1 MSKVETRAGVDIGG
15 TFTDI
20 VACQGDKVVVE
31 KVLST
36 PAQPD
41 EAVVGGVGPLLSSL
55 NGQLGEFRHGTTVAT
70 NAILEGKGVKT
81 AFVVTEGF
89 ASLLELRRQNRP
101 HLYTLAQKP
110 PTELIPADM
119 CFSVKERVSAEGHV
133 VTPLTQNEA
142 DEVAARVKHSG
153 AIAASVCFL
162 FSYLEPAHELMM
174 EEALGKLGIHVSLSH
189 QVMAARGEYERSCA
203 TVWNGLVSPIM
214 TQYLEKMKKELTPKS
229 FWVMSSRGTA
239 MALEEVK
246 DRGVET
252 ALSGPAAGVSG
263 AVAVALSAHLTNI
276 ITFDMGGTSTDVAL
290 VEEGHPA
297 LTREGTIGGRPL
309 GVEAVDIHTI
319 GAGGGSLAYVDGA
332 SVLRVG
338 PESAGASPGPA
349 CYGLGGTKPTVT
361 DANVVLGRLRSEW
374 FLDGKMSLHVDRAKK
389 AIESLANELSL
400 SSEEA
405 ALGILRVAESNM
417 ERALRRISLERG
429 HDPRRFA
436 LVAFGGAGPLHG
448 CAMARGLAIPKVL
461 VPPDPGALCALGA
474 LTADEVKVFR
484 HALSLSGGR
493 GGREIPG
500 EIINTSLADFPKL
513 GQGWQEELFIELRY
527 RGQSSALELLW
538 RGRDECAKYFR
549 QEHRRLYGFDH
560 GSAETEVTAI
570 IKRCHRMAEP
580 CPPFIEFEE
589 KEAEPIFRK
598 KVIYENGEFLTPF
611 FLRSQMGKEQKVR
624 GPAVIGEH
632 TSTVLVEPGFTARH
646 LQSGSL
652 LLETEVSQ

>member
-1 MSKVETRAGVDIGG
+1 
-15 TFTDI
+15 
-20 VACQGDKVVVE
+20 
-31 KVLST
+31 
-36 PAQPD
+36 
-41 EAVVGGVGPLLSSL
+41 
-55 NGQLGEFRHGTTVAT
+55 
-70 NAILEGKGVKT
+70 
-81 AFVVTEGF
+81 
-89 ASLLELRRQNRP
+89 
-101 HLYTLAQKP
+101 
-110 PTELIPADM
+110 
-119 CFSVKERVSAEGHV
+119 
-133 VTPLTQNEA
+133 
-142 DEVAARVKHSG
+142 
-153 AIAASVCFL
+153 
-162 FSYLEPAHELMM
+162 
-174 EEALGKLGIHVSLSH
+174 
-189 QVMAARGEYERSCA
+189 
-203 TVWNGLVSPIM
+203 
-214 TQYLEKMKKELTPKS
+214 
-229 FWVMSSRGTA
+229 

-263 AVAVALSAHLTNI
+263 AVAVALAAKLPNI

-290 VEEGHPA
+290 VEEGRPT

-319 GAGGGSLAYVDGA
+319 GAGGGSLAYIDGA
-332 SVLRVG
+332 QVLRVG

-374 FLDGKMSLHVDRAKK
+374 FLDGKMSLHVEGAIK
-389 AIESLANELSL
+389 AIESLATALSL
-400 SSEEA
+400 SNEEA

-429 HDPRRFA
+429 HDPRRFT

-484 HALSLSGGR
+484 HALSLTGG
-493 GGREIPG
+493 GGGSKIPV
-500 EIINTSLADFPKL
+500 EIIDKRLADFPKL

-527 RGQSSALELLW
+527 RGQSSALELPW
-538 RGRDECAKYFR
+538 RGREECAKLFR

-560 GSAETEVTAI
+560 GEAETEVTAI

-580 CPPFIEFEE
+580 CPPFIVLEA
-589 KEAEPIFRK
+589 KEGKPIFQK
-598 KVIYENGEFLTPF
+598 KVIYEKGEYLTPF
-611 FLRSQMGKEQKVR
+611 YLRSQMGKEQLIH

-652 LLETEVSQ
+652 LLEAEVS